1 MAQTNESGIPEVIFT
16 PPPLVVLVV
25 KLIAWFL
32 LFLPSYLSAL
42 LYIGEKDAPRSWL
55 FLRLTAVGLV
65 IFTFSVANYIV
76 LLPDITPP
84 CRLTEPFALYLVVA
98 TTALRISLSE
108 ESEFT
113 VAHPFL
119 AFFWLGCVFPGG
131 VVFGW
136 NMWMQMISDGLRTR
150 HFDAHVVDHV
160 AHRIIDI
167 EYLSG
172 FSRQIPNLGWS
183 MFAAG
188 KCSGP
193 GVAESQL
200 NHKKSEDGGV

>member
-1 MAQTNESGIPEVIFT
+1 MAQTNESDIPEVIFT

-42 LYIGEKDAPRSWL
+42 LYIGEKGAPRGWL
-55 FLRLTAVGLV
+55 FLRLAAVGL
-65 IFTFSVANYIV
+65 YIV

-131 VVFGW
+131 VVLVW
-136 NMWMQMISDGLRTR
+136 NTWMQSMSDTLRKR
-150 HFDAHVVDHV
+150 HYGDHLADHV
-160 AHRIIDI
+160 AHRIVDID
-167 EYLSG
+167 YLSG
-172 FSRQIPNLGWS
+172 FSQQIPNLGWS
-183 MFAAG
+183 
-188 KCSGP
+188 P